1 MKDTCSLLQVDGG
14 KGRKALATVVTTLM
28 LLVASILIS
37 GVAIYYA
44 TNLVSTRLQ
53 FEEVR
58 LAKSDVWV
66 NSTGAVAA
74 LKVQNL
80 GGKDILIDKL
90 EVRGVEEAW
99 SDVYYY
105 RIPEDT
111 IITGSMNV
119 TSSARLTGASV
130 TIHTSNYIQATD
142 DIPLASGRE
151 ILVSIKGPDSVQLDD
166 IGTTVSISLETS
178 NSKYITE
185 CNVKFTT

>member
-1 MKDTCSLLQVDGG
+1 MKDTGSLLQVDEG

-44 TNLVSTRLQ
+44 TNLVSVRLQ
-53 FEEVR
+53 SEDVR
-58 LAKSDVWV
+58 LAKTEVWV

-90 EVRGVEEAW
+90 EVRGVEETW
-99 SDVYYY
+99 STVYYY
-105 RIPEDT
+105 RVPEGT
-111 IITGSMNV
+111 TITGSMNV
-119 TSSARLTGASV
+119 TSYARLTGASV
-130 TIHTSNYIQATD
+130 TIDTRSYIQATG
-142 DIPLASGRE
+142 DIPLGSGKE
-151 ILVSIKGPDSVQLDD
+151 LLLYIKGPDNVQLDD
-166 IGTTVSISLETS
+166 IGTTVSVSLETS

-185 CNVKFTT
+185 CNVKSAT

>member
-1 MKDTCSLLQVDGG
+1 MKDKCSLLQVDGG

-58 LAKSDVWV
+58 LAKIDVWV

-99 SDVYYY
+99 STVYYY

-111 IITGSMNV
+111 IITGSMNA
-119 TSSARLTGASV
+119 TSYARLTGASV
-130 TIHTSNYIQATD
+130 TIDTRSYIQATD
-142 DIPLASGRE
+142 DIPLGSGRE
-151 ILVSIKGPDSVQLDD
+151 ILMYIKGPDSVQLDD